1 MSICERLVQGLS
13 DYFVLLSSVR
23 DDLVTDDGNQVLSAR
38 QGMVLKNLVDS
49 KVPVIVESASVETCV
64 TPDVPVPGY
73 EVGDRYID
81 FLLNDENESHVYEL
95 LTELPLSDVAT
106 QTWVREYIDSLDGS
120 SIEYPL

>member
-1 MSICERLVQGLS
+1 MSICDKLREELNEEYVRIEDIVDNLVSIEVNKPLSANQGVVLKELIDGATTRLVL
-13 DYFVLLSSVR
+13 
-23 DDLVTDDGNQVLSAR
+23 
-38 QGMVLKNLVDS
+38 
-49 KVPVIVESASVETCV
+49 SASVETCV